1 MDVILCR
8 MRAGARRF
16 AMGILLPI
24 AACGGDDLFLPDA
37 PDDRT
42 PVQLRAYSGGGQSA
56 LVGSPVPYPLVV
68 EALDGKGRPVQGAVV
83 VFEFVDPPNGAAI
96 APPATQTGANGLAA
110 AVVTLGTPAGE
121 QPVDARLDDPARD
134 LSVRFLLTAI
144 RSNSGG
150 GGGNDDP
157 PPDDGGGG
165 GGGGGGN
172 AGPPDE
178 GGGGGGPPPDDGGG
192 GGGNGKGNGG
202 GNGGGNGNGH
212 DDEDD

>member
-16 AMGILLPI
+16 ATGILLPI
-24 AACGGDDLFLPDA
+24 AACGGDDLFLPD
-37 PDDRT
+37 DRH
-42 PVQLRAYSGGGQSA
+42 PVQLRVYSGNGQSA
-56 LVGSPVPYPLVV
+56 PVGARVPYPLVV

-83 VFEFVDPPNGAAI
+83 VFEFVDQPNGAAI
-96 APPATQTGANGLAA
+96 APPATPTDTNGHAA
-110 AVVTLGTPAGE
+110 AVVTLGTPAGA

-144 RSNSGG
+144 RSNNG

-157 PPDDGGGG
+157 PPD

-178 GGGGGGPPPDDGGG
+178 GGGGSPPDNGGDGGG
-192 GGGNGKGNGG
+192 NGGKGKGKGNGG
-202 GNGGGNGNGH
+202 GNGNGN

>member
-1 MDVILCR
+1 MNVILCR

-16 AMGILLPI
+16 ATGILLPV
-24 AACGGDDLFLPDA
+24 AACGGDDLFLPD
-37 PDDRT
+37 DRQ
-42 PVQLRAYSGGGQSA
+42 PVQLRAYSGDGQSA
-56 LVGSPVPYPLVV
+56 LVGSPVPHPLVV

-83 VFEFVDPPNGAAI
+83 VFEFVDQPNGAAI
-96 APPATQTGANGLAA
+96 APPATPTDTNGLAT
-110 AVVTLGTPAGE
+110 AVVTLGTPAGA

-144 RSNSGG
+144 RSNNG

-157 PPDDGGGG
+157 PPDGG

-178 GGGGGGPPPDDGGG
+178 GGGGSPPDNGGD
-192 GGGNGKGNGG
+192 GGGNGGKGKGK

>member
-16 AMGILLPI
+16 ATGILLPI
-24 AACGGDDLFLPDA
+24 AACGGDDLFLPD
-37 PDDRT
+37 DRH
-42 PVQLRAYSGGGQSA
+42 PVQLRAYSGNGQSA
-56 LVGSPVPYPLVV
+56 LVGSPVPHPLVV

-83 VFEFVDPPNGAAI
+83 VFEFVDQPNGAAI
-96 APPATQTGANGLAA
+96 APPATPTDTNGLAA
-110 AVVTLGTPAGE
+110 AVVTLGTPAGA

-144 RSNSGG
+144 RSNNGG

-157 PPDDGGGG
+157 PPDEG

-178 GGGGGGPPPDDGGG
+178 GGGGSPPDNGGG
-192 GGGNGKGNGG
+192 GDNGGKGKGK

-212 DDEDD
+212 HDEDD

>member
-68 EALDGKGRPVQGAVV
+68 EALDGKGRPVQGAGV
-83 VFEFVDPPNGAAI
+83 VFEFVDQPNGAAI
-96 APPATQTGANGLAA
+96 APPATQTDTNGRAA

-121 QPVDARLDDPARD
+121 QPVEARLDDPAHD

-144 RSNSGG
+144 RSNNGG

-157 PPDDGGGG
+157 PPDEGDGGGG
-165 GGGGGGN
+165 NGGKGK
-172 AGPPDE
+172 
-178 GGGGGGPPPDDGGG
+178 
-192 GGGNGKGNGG
+192 GKGNGG
-202 GNGGGNGNGH
+202 GNSGNGQ